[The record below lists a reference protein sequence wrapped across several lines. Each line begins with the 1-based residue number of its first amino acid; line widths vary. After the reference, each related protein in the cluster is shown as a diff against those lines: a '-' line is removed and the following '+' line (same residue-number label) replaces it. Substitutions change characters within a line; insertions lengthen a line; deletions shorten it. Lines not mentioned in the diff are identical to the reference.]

1 MDGRAFTGGEMD
13 RMMMIL
19 ALSNCFCS
27 VWQCLILG
35 DVWVAGDEDPAIWI
49 DLDQFVVM
57 FGATVLFHITT
68 NHSQVSPLS
77 NLFPTAKTPGLS
89 ERERE
94 KHMFPH
100 VLSWAPLLQSTF
112 LWYYQWSNPE
122 DNRFDLGEVIF
133 VWFLRIS
140 ASQKYPCSRPATFDE
155 YAAAHSVD
163 DVRRQTDNV
172 HVWERG

>member
-1 MDGRAFTGGEMD
+1 MGFAEFDMDGRAFTGGEMD

-27 VWQCLILG
+27 VWQCLLLG
-35 DVWVAGDEDPAIWI
+35 DVWVAGDVDPAIWI

-94 KHMFPH
+94 REKKTYFSSCS
-100 VLSWAPLLQSTF
+100 VLSTPLAVNIPL
-112 LWYYQWSNPE
+112 
-122 DNRFDLGEVIF
+122 I
-133 VWFLRIS
+133 IS
-140 ASQKYPCSRPATFDE
+140 MVKS
-155 YAAAHSVD
+155 
-163 DVRRQTDNV
+163 
-172 HVWERG
+172 GG